1 MHDMLLGLER
11 NYHPV
16 GEGAMYLEGMPFKI
30 TIHAQD
36 DGKWFVNDG
45 EGQKGHSGHCQA
57 ERYKEIKETTQFPL
71 E

>member
-30 TIHAQD
+30 TIHA
-36 DGKWFVNDG
+36 
-45 EGQKGHSGHCQA
+45 
-57 ERYKEIKETTQFPL
+57 
-71 E
+71 